1 MSDSLRFHV
10 RPAGP
15 QDAERLVEFSAA
27 LARETEDRRLNLARL
42 RKGIRALLT
51 SAERGFFIV
60 AERDEGGRR
69 RPVGQLMVTYEWSDW
84 RNGTFW
90 WVQSVYVDPGWRRK
104 GAYRSMHEYIVTKAK
119 ADPTV
124 CGIRL
129 YVEQNNQ
136 AAQSVYQRVGLAP
149 SGYWVFEQDFVLGA
163 RVSSVVKPKTKERS

>member
-1 MSDSLRFHV
+1 MSNCRRFHV
-10 RPAGP
+10 RQAGP
-15 QDAERLVEFSAA
+15 QDRELLVEFSAA
-27 LARETEDRRLNLARL
+27 MARETEERQLNLARL
-42 RKGIRALLT
+42 RKGTRALLA

-60 AERDEGGRR
+60 AERHEGGRR

-90 WVQSVYVDPGWRRK
+90 WVQSVYVDPAWRRR
-104 GAYRSMHEYIVTKAK
+104 GVYRSMHEYIVTKAK